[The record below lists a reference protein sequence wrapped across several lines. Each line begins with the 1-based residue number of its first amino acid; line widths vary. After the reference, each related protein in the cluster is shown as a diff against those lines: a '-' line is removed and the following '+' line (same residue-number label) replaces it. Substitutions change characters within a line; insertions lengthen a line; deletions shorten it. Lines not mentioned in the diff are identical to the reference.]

1 MMSKQTKSSS
11 RIKNE
16 AQYEALKDKGY
27 SKEKSARIANTE
39 NSGVKG
45 GKASSYKERTKDEL
59 YQKAKKIG
67 IDGRSQMN
75 KNELINALRN
85 N

>member
-1 MMSKQTKSSS
+1 MSKQTKTSS

-27 SKEKSARIANTE
+27 SKEKAARIANTD

-45 GKASSYKERTKDEL
+45 GKASSYEERTKDKL
-59 YQKAKKIG
+59 YQKAKNIG
-67 IDGRSQMN
+67 IDGRGQMN
-75 KNELINALRN
+75 KDELINALRN